1 MPLAGSDRV
10 TIRDV
15 VGMTVIASDVSNLI
29 NLARDNTMD
38 GRSTLAVAVGNLV
51 DDDARRLTAHE
62 LALMNDILKKLIQDV
77 ARPIRKSLAAKLAKS
92 HNAPREVVEILGN
105 DDFDIASPILLKS
118 DLLSDEALI
127 EIVRHRSQAHRL
139 AIAMRR
145 SVSMQVTDALVAT
158 NAQDVIRTLLQN
170 HGAEIS
176 QATMAYLV
184 EQSRTM
190 DDFQEP
196 LLRRRE
202 LGPDL
207 AKHMYSWVS
216 AALRQFIVENFPIDP
231 LEIDLALGETVDE
244 ILEESVGQAD
254 DDSAARQLA
263 AELAKKQQ
271 LTPALLLQTLR
282 QGEVSLFEA
291 VLAQMANLRT
301 SSVRKLIYDEGAEG
315 LVIVSRAANIDRTS
329 FTSIFLLLQRVH
341 PKELAKDAYAMK
353 HALDLFDRLKTET
366 AAKVV
371 ERWKINPDFL
381 RSIKRLEQT
390 RR

>member
-1 MPLAGSDRV
+1 MS
-10 TIRDV
+10 
-15 VGMTVIASDVSNLI
+15 VIASDVSNLI
-29 NLARDNTMD
+29 DLARNNTTE

-51 DDDARRLTAHE
+51 DENARSLTPHE

-77 ARPIRKSLAAKLAKS
+77 ARPIRKNLAAKLAKS
-92 HNAPREVVEILGN
+92 RNAPHEVVEILAN

-118 DLLSDEALI
+118 DLLSDDTLI

-145 SVSMQVTDALVAT
+145 SVSMQVTDALVST
-158 NAQDVIRTLLQN
+158 NAPDVIRTLLQN

-176 QATMAYLV
+176 QSTMAYLV

-190 DDFQEP
+190 DEFQEP

-207 AKHMYSWVS
+207 AKRMYAWVS
-216 AALRQFIVENFPIDP
+216 AALRQFIVENFSVDPVDID
-231 LEIDLALGETVDE
+231 IAVGEMVDE
-244 ILEESVGQAD
+244 TLDDTAQE
-254 DDSAARQLA
+254 DDSAARNLA
-263 AELAKKQQ
+263 ADLAKQQQ

-282 QGEVSLFEA
+282 QGEVPLFEA
-291 VLAQMANLRT
+291 LLAQLTNLRPT
-301 SSVRKLIYDEGAEG
+301 SVRKLIYDEGAEG
-315 LVIVSRAANIDRTS
+315 LVIVARAANIDRTS

-341 PKELAKDAYAMK
+341 PKELAKDADAMK

-371 ERWKINPDFL
+371 ERWKLNPDFL

>member
-1 MPLAGSDRV
+1 MS
-10 TIRDV
+10 
-15 VGMTVIASDVSNLI
+15 MTVIASDVSNLVD
-29 NLARDNTMD
+29 LARDNTTE
-38 GRSTLAVAVGNLV
+38 GRSTLAVAIGNLV
-51 DDDARRLTAHE
+51 DDSARSLTPHE

-92 HNAPREVVEILGN
+92 HNAPREVVEILAN

-118 DLLSDEALI
+118 DLLSDDALI

-145 SVSMQVTDALVAT
+145 SVSLQVSDALVAT
-158 NAQDVIRTLLQN
+158 TAPDVIRTLLQN
-170 HGAEIS
+170 HGADIS
-176 QATMAYLV
+176 QSTMAYLV
-184 EQSRTM
+184 EQSRTV
-190 DDFQEP
+190 DEFQEP

-207 AKHMYSWVS
+207 AKRMYAWVS
-216 AALRQFIVENFPIDP
+216 AALRQFIVENFAVDPIA
-231 LEIDLALGETVDE
+231 IDLAVGEAV
-244 ILEESVGQAD
+244 EEAIDDTTWQAD
-254 DDSAARQLA
+254 DDSAARSLA

-282 QGEVSLFEA
+282 QGEIPLFEA
-291 VLAQMANLRT
+291 LLAQLTHLRPA
-301 SSVRKLIYDEGAEG
+301 SVRKLIYDEGAEG
-315 LVIVSRAANIDRTS
+315 LVIVARAANIDRTS

-371 ERWKINPDFL
+371 ERWKLNPDFL
-381 RSIKRLEQT
+381 RSIRRLEQT